1 MLTGICI
8 MKIEIKIFESNI
20 LSAYNTPFLR
30 CCHVIA
36 GNKCMLNAGQYV
48 TMCHARIVK
57 YCSGDGVVIP
67 IDYKIYENEYQ

>member
-1 MLTGICI
+1 

-36 GNKCMLNAGQYV
+36 GNKCLINAGQYV
-48 TMCHARIVK
+48 TMCHERLLEYYSV
-57 YCSGDGVVIP
+57 DGYAIP
-67 IDYKIYENEYQ
+67 IDYTILENDLD

>member
-1 MLTGICI
+1 

-30 CCHVIA
+30 CCHVISD
-36 GNKCMLNAGQYV
+36 KCLINTGEYV

-57 YCSGDGVVIP
+57 YCSGDGVVVP
-67 IDYKIYENEYQ
+67 IDYTIYENGDE